1 MIQAAVQVP
10 PEAGVT
16 VVAAVVV
23 EVRVG
28 VGVRV
33 RGMIE
38 LQINDLF
45 CCFIL

>member
-33 RGMIE
+33 RGMIDHSTSYV
-38 LQINDLF
+38 LSRCNR
-45 CCFIL
+45 